1 MKAVTGVLPT
11 VGSWAFELKWDGM
24 RVVAAVGD
32 SDRQL
37 RLDTTRGLD
46 AAARFPELA
55 GLPEALAPHR
65 LVLDGEVVAFRD
77 GRPSF
82 GQLQHRMHLS
92 RPAEIVR
99 VAPTIPVVY
108 VVFDLLWLDG
118 EDLTARPYLERRER
132 LFEVVEP
139 GESWLVPAH
148 HVGGGADLLAAAQE
162 QRLEG
167 IVAKRTDSRYLPG
180 KRNPAWI
187 KVKVRPP
194 RSWWSGAGSRA
205 RAAGPVIWV
214 RCWLATT
221 RATPCASPARSA
233 PGSAPTSSTAWA
245 ASSEGWPATSARSTR
260 RLPVRSPAWP
270 GGCVPSWSQRSP
282 SPSGP
287 AAAPSTTPATSR
299 PATTRTLTTW
309 FWRADRRQSAMP
321 PLWVRPSSGW
331 TVKD

>member
-1 MKAVTGVLPT
+1 MKAVTGVLPAA
-11 VGSWAFELKWDGM
+11 GSWAFELKWDGM

-32 SDRQL
+32 PDQPL

-55 GLPEALAPHR
+55 GLPAALAPHR

-118 EDLTARPYLERRER
+118 DDLTARPYLERRER

-139 GESWLVPAH
+139 GASWLVPAH
-148 HVGGGADLLAAAQE
+148 HIGGGADLLAAAQE

-187 KVKVRPP
+187 KVKVRPRQELVVGGWQP
-194 RSWWSGAGSRA
+194 GEGGRAGHLGSLLVGYYEDDARQGRHPVRRRRA
-205 RAAGPVIWV
+205 RPPRRPPPRAGQRRVPV
-214 RCWLATT
+214 RPA
-221 RATPCASPARSA
+221 ATPPGRA
-233 PGSAPTSSTAWA
+233 PGPLGAPRARRR
-245 ASSEGWPATSARSTR
+245 GHLRRVDQQRHPPAPQLHRH
-260 RLPVRSPAWP
+260 P
-270 GGCVPSWSQRSP
+270 
-282 SPSGP
+282 
-287 AAAPSTTPATSR
+287 
-299 PATTRTLTTW
+299 
-309 FWRADRRQSAMP
+309 RRQGP
-321 PLWVRPSSGW
+321 PRRGPGRLTAVRTRCLRPRFGL
-331 TVKD
+331 VAGGP